1 MGQVIGTVLDYLNQE
16 PWRFLVSFGLL
27 LFLVLNL
34 AAIFTMAERKV
45 SAYIHLRYGPNRVGP
60 RGLLQPAAD
69 VFKLFTKE
77 NTSPSKADLW
87 VFLGAP
93 IAMFIPAALVWAV
106 VPFSP
111 DAVIADLDIGLL
123 FFVAVTSIGALGVIM
138 AGYGSRSNFSLL
150 GALRGAAQMISYE
163 VPLILSLLGVII
175 VTGSLSLVDVVNAQ
189 AGGFWQWNFLIQ
201 FPMFIVFYIA
211 GLAEVKRVP
220 FDLPEGESEIVG
232 GFMVEYSGMTW
243 ALIQASEF
251 VSMALM
257 SAMSV
262 TLFLGGWQPPLEFL
276 DLGNYNWF
284 WFGLKTA
291 LLLFTFQW
299 IRWSVP
305 RLRMDQLMD
314 LGWKILVP
322 ICLVYLFVISGLVL
336 LVPSIAQG

>member
-1 MGQVIGTVLDYLNQE
+1 LSLDILNQE
-16 PWRFLVSFGLL
+16 PLRFLLSFGAI

-45 SAYIHLRYGPNRVGP
+45 SAYIQLRFGPNRVGP

-77 NTSPSKADLW
+77 NLAPNRADLW
-87 VFLGAP
+87 IFLGAP
-93 IAMFIPAALVWAV
+93 IAMFIPAAAVWLV
-106 VPFSP
+106 VPFAP
-111 DAVIADLDIGLL
+111 NAVVANLNVGLL
-123 FFVAVTSIGALGVIM
+123 FFVAITSIGALGVIM

-163 VPLILSLLGVII
+163 VPLILSMLGVIMLA
-175 VTGSLSLVDVVNAQ
+175 GSLSFVDVVNAQ
-189 AGGFWQWNFLIQ
+189 DGGFWHWYFLPQ
-201 FPMFIVFYIA
+201 LPMFIVFYIA
-211 GLAEVKRVP
+211 GLAEARRVP

-251 VSMALM
+251 ASMGLI
-257 SAMSV
+257 SAV
-262 TLFLGGWQPPLEFL
+262 TTTLFLGGWQPPIEAL
-276 DLGNYNWF
+276 DLGNFNWI

-291 LLLFTFQW
+291 LLVFTFQW
-299 IRWSVP
+299 VRWSVP

-314 LGWKILVP
+314 FGWKVLVP
-322 ICLVYLFVISGLVL
+322 VCLVWLFVTAGAML
-336 LVPSIAQG
+336 LLPSLF

>member
-1 MGQVIGTVLDYLNQE
+1 MGTVLEYLNQE
-16 PWRFLVSFGLL
+16 PWRFLLSFGAV

-45 SAYIHLRYGPNRVGP
+45 AGYIQLRFGPNRVGP

-77 NTSPSKADLW
+77 NISPGRADLW
-87 VFLGAP
+87 IFLAAP
-93 IAMFIPAALVWAV
+93 IAMFIPAALVWLV
-106 VPFSP
+106 VPFAP
-111 DAVIADLDIGLL
+111 NAVVTNLNVGLL

-138 AGYGSRSNFSLL
+138 AGYGSRSSFSLL

-175 VTGSLSLVDVVNAQ
+175 VTGSLSFVDVVNAQ
-189 AGGFWQWNFLIQ
+189 GGGFWHWNVWLQ
-201 FPMFIVFYIA
+201 LPMFFVFYIA

-243 ALIQASEF
+243 ALIQAAEF
-251 VSMALM
+251 ASMGVMA
-257 SAMSV
+257 AINV

-276 DLGNYNWF
+276 DLGNFNWL

-291 LLLFTFQW
+291 LLTFTFQW
-299 IRWSVP
+299 VRWSVP

-322 ICLVYLFVISGLVL
+322 ICLLWLFVTAALVL
-336 LVPSIAQG
+336 VFPSIAQS

>member
-1 MGQVIGTVLDYLNQE
+1 LDILNQE
-16 PWRFLVSFGLL
+16 PLRFLLSFGAI

-45 SAYIHLRYGPNRVGP
+45 SAYIQLRFGPNRVGP

-77 NTSPSKADLW
+77 NLAPNRADLW
-87 VFLGAP
+87 IFLGAP
-93 IAMFIPAALVWAV
+93 IAMFIPAAAVWLV
-106 VPFSP
+106 VPFAP
-111 DAVIADLDIGLL
+111 NAVVANLNVGLL
-123 FFVAVTSIGALGVIM
+123 FFVAITSIGALGVIM

-163 VPLILSLLGVII
+163 VPLILSMLGVIMLA
-175 VTGSLSLVDVVNAQ
+175 GSLSFVDVVNAQ
-189 AGGFWQWNFLIQ
+189 DGGFWHWYFLPQ
-201 FPMFIVFYIA
+201 LPMFIVFYIA
-211 GLAEVKRVP
+211 GLAEARRVP

-251 VSMALM
+251 AAMGLI
-257 SAMSV
+257 SAV
-262 TLFLGGWQPPLEFL
+262 TTTLFLGGWQPPIDAL
-276 DLGNYNWF
+276 DLGNFNWI

-291 LLLFTFQW
+291 LLVFTFQW
-299 IRWSVP
+299 VRWSVP

-314 LGWKILVP
+314 FGWKVLVP
-322 ICLVYLFVISGLVL
+322 VCLVWLFVTAGAMLLLPSVL
-336 LVPSIAQG
+336 

>member
-1 MGQVIGTVLDYLNQE
+1 MSLDILNQE
-16 PWRFLVSFGLL
+16 PLRFLLSFGAI

-45 SAYIHLRYGPNRVGP
+45 SAYIQLRFGPNRVGP

-77 NTSPSKADLW
+77 NLAPNRADIW
-87 VFLGAP
+87 IFLGAP
-93 IAMFIPAALVWAV
+93 IAMFIPAAAVWLV
-106 VPFSP
+106 VPFAP
-111 DAVIADLDIGLL
+111 NAVVANLNVGLL
-123 FFVAVTSIGALGVIM
+123 FFVAITSIGALGVIM

-163 VPLILSLLGVII
+163 VPLILSMLGVIMLA
-175 VTGSLSLVDVVNAQ
+175 GSLSFVDVVNAQ
-189 AGGFWQWNFLIQ
+189 DGGFWHWYFLPQ
-201 FPMFIVFYIA
+201 LPMFIVFYIA
-211 GLAEVKRVP
+211 GLAEARRVP

-251 VSMALM
+251 AAMGLI
-257 SAMSV
+257 SAV
-262 TLFLGGWQPPLEFL
+262 TTTLFLGGWQPPIDAL
-276 DLGNYNWF
+276 DLGNFNWI

-291 LLLFTFQW
+291 LLVFTFQW
-299 IRWSVP
+299 VRWSVP

-314 LGWKILVP
+314 FGWKVLVP
-322 ICLVYLFVISGLVL
+322 VCLVWLFVTAGAMLLLPSVL
-336 LVPSIAQG
+336 